1 MVVATE
7 ALDTGIKASDYM
19 IINGCTTV
27 MIKKDFSG
35 RSEDRTR
42 DGTTEIELS
51 DSQAPCKTREG
62 KPCKKSRSV
71 VKQNVSS
78 SPRES
83 SYRPLSPPLPPPL
96 PPSLQCLE
104 ELF

>member
-1 MVVATE
+1 MATE

-35 RSEDRTR
+35 RSEDRT
-42 DGTTEIELS
+42 TEIELS

-62 KPCKKSRSV
+62 KPCKKNRPTV
-71 VKQNVSS
+71 RQNVSS

-83 SYRPLSPPLPPPL
+83 SYRGW
-96 PPSLQCLE
+96 E
-104 ELF
+104 RVFA